1 MSKEQFFFTSESVTE
16 GHPDKV
22 ADAISDSI
30 LDAIIEKDKGGRVA
44 CETLV
49 TTGLALIAGEITTTC
64 YVDMPQIVRNTI
76 RDIGYHSSR
85 MGFDW
90 QTCSVI
96 TSIDQQS
103 PDIAQGVNIDEGLF
117 KDQGAGDQG
126 LMFGYATDETPELMP
141 MPITYAHKI
150 CQRLATVRKN
160 NTLDFLRPD
169 GKSQVTIEYENGNP
183 KRVDTIVIAAQ
194 HKPNV
199 TYEDLKEAVIEEVI
213 KKVIPQEFMDD
224 DTRYLINAT
233 GKFVIGGP
241 MGDCG
246 LTGRK
251 IIVDTYGGQGSH
263 GGGCFSGKDP
273 SKVDRSASYMARHI
287 AKNIVAAGLAK
298 KCEIQIAYAIGVAKP
313 VSVMIDLMGTGV
325 IPKYRAKEIIA
336 EVFDLR
342 PAAIIEYLDL
352 LRPIYRKTSAY
363 GHFGR
368 NEPEFTWE
376 KTNMVD
382 ILREKAGLS
391 RLMID
396 D

>member
-1 MSKEQFFFTSESVTE
+1 MTKEPFFFTSESVTE

-22 ADAISDSI
+22 ADAISDAI
-30 LDAIIEKDKGGRVA
+30 LDAILEKDKNGRVA
-44 CETLV
+44 CETMV
-49 TTGLALIAGEITTTC
+49 TTGLAFIAGEITTSC
-64 YVDMPQIVRNTI
+64 YVDMPEIIRNTI
-76 RDIGYHSSR
+76 RDIGYHSSQ

-103 PDIAQGVNIDEGLF
+103 SDIAQGVNIGEGLY
-117 KDQGAGDQG
+117 KEQGAGDQG
-126 LMFGYATDETPELMP
+126 LMFGYATDETPEFMP
-141 MPITYAHKI
+141 MPIMYAHKLSR
-150 CQRLATVRKN
+150 RLATVRKN
-160 NTLDFLRPD
+160 GALDFLRPD
-169 GKSQVTIEYENGNP
+169 GKTQVTIEYENGNP

-194 HKPNV
+194 HKPHIS
-199 TYEDLKEAVIEEVI
+199 YEELKEAIIEEVI
-213 KKVIPQEFMDD
+213 KKVIPKELTDG
-224 DTRYLINAT
+224 DTRYFINAT

-273 SKVDRSASYMARHI
+273 SKVDRSGSYMARYI

-298 KCEIQIAYAIGVAKP
+298 KCEIQIAYSIGVAQP
-313 VSVMIDLMGTGV
+313 VSVMIDLMGTGK
-325 IPKYRAKEIIA
+325 IPKDKVQEIVKD
-336 EVFDLR
+336 VFDLR
-342 PAAIIEYLDL
+342 PAAIIEHLDL

-382 ILREKAGLS
+382 VLREKAGL
-391 RLMID
+391 
-396 D
+396 

>member
-1 MSKEQFFFTSESVTE
+1 MSNESYYFTSESVTE

-22 ADAISDSI
+22 ADTISDAI
-30 LDAIIEKDKGGRVA
+30 LDAIMRQDKGCRVA

-49 TTGLALIAGEITTTC
+49 TTGLAFIAGEITTQC
-64 YVDMPQIVRNTI
+64 YVDMPQLVRETI
-76 RDIGYHSSR
+76 REIGYSSSL

-96 TSIDQQS
+96 TSIDRQS
-103 PDIAQGVNIDEGLF
+103 PDIAQGVNIGEGLF

-126 LMFGYATDETPELMP
+126 LMFGYASDETPELMP
-141 MPITYAHKI
+141 MPITYAHKL
-150 CQRLATVRKN
+150 CKRLATVRKN
-160 NTLDFLRPD
+160 GSLDFLRPD
-169 GKSQVTIEYENGNP
+169 GKSQVTIEYENGTP
-183 KRVDTIVIAAQ
+183 RRVDTVVIAAQ
-194 HKPNV
+194 HKPDI
-199 TYEDLKEAVIEEVI
+199 THEDLREAIIEEVI
-213 KKVIPQEFMDD
+213 KNVIPQNMVDG
-224 DTRYLINAT
+224 DTRYFINAT

-273 SKVDRSASYMARHI
+273 SKVDRSASYMGRHI
-287 AKNIVAAGLAK
+287 AKNIVASGVAK
-298 KCEIQIAYAIGVAKP
+298 KCEIQIAYAIGVPEP
-313 VSVMIDLMGTGV
+313 VSVMVDLMGTGKV
-325 IPKYRAKEIIA
+325 PKQRVEEIVK

-352 LRPIYRKTSAY
+352 LRPIYKQTAAY

-368 NEPEFTWE
+368 EETGFTWE
-376 KTNMVD
+376 KTNMAAR
-382 ILREKAGLS
+382 IRELAGV
-391 RLMID
+391 
-396 D
+396 